1 MTAPRRRAMV
11 SPRSTPSLPR
21 HVRIRFDPVRQAHAV
36 LSPERIFWPD
46 DISLAILQRC
56 DGKTSVEGIVDG
68 LAAEYD
74 APREEV
80 AADVGAFLQQW
91 SNRLLVR
98 L

>member
-1 MTAPRRRAMV
+1 MTAPRQRAMV
-11 SPRSTPSLPR
+11 SPQSTPSLPR

-46 DISLAILQRC
+46 EISLAILQRC
-56 DGKTSVEGIVDG
+56 DGRTSVEGIVDG
-68 LAAEYD
+68 LAEEYD

-91 SNRLLVR
+91 SDRLLVR